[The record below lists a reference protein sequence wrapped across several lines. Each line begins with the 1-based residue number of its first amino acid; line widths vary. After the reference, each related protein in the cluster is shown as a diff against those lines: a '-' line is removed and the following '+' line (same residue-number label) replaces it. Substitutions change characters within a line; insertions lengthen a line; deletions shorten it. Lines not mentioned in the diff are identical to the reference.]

1 MKCFCQDCGEV
12 FHEDP
17 NFEGNLFDLLGTECP
32 EWVKK
37 ALCHMVGKNHEV
49 VMVLDVETNSV
60 PLSFSKLAETLGLT
74 RESIIMACLGEGLL

>member
-17 NFEGNLFDLLGTECP
+17 DFEGNLLDLLGTECP

-37 ALCHMVGKNHEV
+37 ALCHMAGENHEV
-49 VMVLDVETNSV
+49 VMVLNTEADSV
-60 PLSFSKLAETLGLT
+60 PLSFNRLAEAFGLT
-74 RESIIMACLGEGLL
+74 RESIVTACLGEGLL